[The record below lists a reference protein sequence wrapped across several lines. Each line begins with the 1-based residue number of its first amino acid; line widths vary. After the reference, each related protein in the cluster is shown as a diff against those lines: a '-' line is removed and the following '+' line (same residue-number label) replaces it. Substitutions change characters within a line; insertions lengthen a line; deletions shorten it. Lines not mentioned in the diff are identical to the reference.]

1 MKRKGYFM
9 RIKRIVYMTILFFL
23 PVLIEVGIYM
33 RIFRN
38 GDSLFGMNN
47 FILLVILIVFN
58 LINVGIVKF
67 VQLLHGTLNYSVSKF
82 WFITFLV
89 CMGISALIMDGN
101 IFAPIALFIAIPGF
115 ISSSIYTA
123 GLIKYYKR
131 EEENK

>member
-1 MKRKGYFM
+1 M
-9 RIKRIVYMTILFFL
+9 RIKNIVYMTILFFL
-23 PVLIEVGIYM
+23 PVIIGAGAYRL
-33 RIFRN
+33 IFRSD
-38 GDSLFGMNN
+38 GINN
-47 FILLVILIVFN
+47 FILLVILIGYN

-101 IFAPIALFIAIPGF
+101 IFALIALLLAIPGF

-131 EEENK
+131 EEENN